1 MFGRRTSGATHRTSL
16 VSGLFIPYARMTW
29 SHADATDEPYPADG
43 TSHRTGQSMRTEP
56 HAAGKSIPATAHSCN
71 RTDKCHRY
79 CFGRTLR
86 RNGTD
91 GRTISAHAQH
101 RKDKS
106 QSRAARAAIRKDM
119 GERKE
124 RRSTDRKKTT
134 RSPDRHAVRPSIR
147 SDGRPAVQPFGR
159 SLDRSLAHPFIQS
172 AVKRADGQTG
182 EIPYETGKGRHDS
195 ARERCEHA

>member
-1 MFGRRTSGATHRTSL
+1 MFGRRASGATHRTSL

-43 TSHRTGQSMRTEP
+43 TSHRTGHSMRTEP

-119 GERKE
+119 GERNE
-124 RRSTDRKKTT
+124 RRSTDRKKPPVHQIAMPFAHP
-134 RSPDRHAVRPSIR
+134 SVRTV
-147 SDGRPAVQPFGR
+147 AQPFSRSVARSTGR
-159 SLDRSLAHPFIQS
+159 SLTR
-172 AVKRADGQTG
+172 
-182 EIPYETGKGRHDS
+182 
-195 ARERCEHA
+195 

>member
-1 MFGRRTSGATHRTSL
+1 MFGRRASGATHRTSL

-101 RKDKS
+101 GKDKS

-119 GERKE
+119 GERKGE
-124 RRSTDRKKTT
+124 EEHGQKKPSVHQITMPFAHPSVRTVAQPFSRSVARST
-134 RSPDRHAVRPSIR
+134 
-147 SDGRPAVQPFGR
+147 GRPFARSSSQP
-159 SLDRSLAHPFIQS
+159 
-172 AVKRADGQTG
+172 
-182 EIPYETGKGRHDS
+182 
-195 ARERCEHA
+195 

>member
-16 VSGLFIPYARMTW
+16 VSGLFVPYARMTW

-56 HAAGKSIPATAHSCN
+56 HTEGKSIPATAHSCN
-71 RTDKCHRY
+71 RTDKYHRY

-106 QSRAARAAIRKDM
+106 QSHAARAAIRKDM

-124 RRSTDRKKTT
+124 RRSTDRKNRPFT
-134 RSPDRHAVRPSIR
+134 RSPCR
-147 SDGRPAVQPFGR
+147 SPIHPFGR
-159 SLDRSLAHPFIQS
+159 SPSRSAVRSLARQVVRSPVHPVS
-172 AVKRADGQTG
+172 RKTSRWTD
-182 EIPYETGKGRHDS
+182 R
-195 ARERCEHA
+195 